1 MFLPSFVPRPLEQ
14 LPSELDEVKVLVH
27 QENALAQQEVAVR
40 EHHKDAPPLGI
51 VEVCVAVL
59 PALNWHGG
67 VLGAALGWVGVLAAV
82 LADPL
87 GVGLT
92 FHILQ
97 VCEDLQSEP
106 ADTDD
111 SEPDLSDADDM
122 DDGAEADDLVEER
135 EAEGDEG
142 ADIDDPGEPDFGS
155 DGSGSPYVP
164 PSVESVKRV
173 PGTAFIVD
181 GFRFPSPNCR
191 AYFLTHAHSDH
202 TTGLSRAWDA
212 GPVYCSAVTARILQ
226 HDMGIPRDRLHVL
239 PLDTPTWI
247 AGVEVTAIDAN
258 HCPGAVMLLFRIA
271 ATPGQSGTHED
282 SMRSSGDSSRAQAG
296 TVVLHTGDFRWRPA
310 MAEHPALKRTRV
322 DFLMLDTTYCAPK
335 WTFPP
340 QDDVVA
346 QLAELMAREV
356 EEHPRTLF
364 LISSYHVGK
373 ERAYLGA
380 AARLGWRVW
389 APPTKRRLL
398 HLLDLPPSWLALLA
412 EREEEAL
419 VHVAGGGAQ
428 MRPAAL
434 AEQLALGSSPWDRI
448 VAVWATGWTYRRGGK
463 LDVREEGPV
472 KIWGLPYSEHS
483 SCEELRDCVRTL
495 RPRRLIPTVNA
506 DNPAASRQDAAWQ
519 EPSAVKLA
527 SELAALGDSRAVST
541 LLFQQEC
548 SSPQQQQEQQR
559 QQQGP
564 GTTVPSSSMAVEG
577 GEEEEVDLSAVDVAQ
592 QHRIL
597 SAIRDEQRRQ
607 ARRTSGGARRL
618 RQGSL
623 AGFVRRTSSRGGG
636 EGAK

>member
-1 MFLPSFVPRPLEQ
+1 MRGAGRS
-14 LPSELDEVKVLVH
+14 
-27 QENALAQQEVAVR
+27 ALLSSSNNSSRLRRGSADAVALTAVGEAQQR
-40 EHHKDAPPLGI
+40 HP
-51 VEVCVAVL
+51 
-59 PALNWHGG
+59 
-67 VLGAALGWVGVLAAV
+67 GATAKLAMAS
-82 LADPL
+82 
-87 GVGLT
+87 
-92 FHILQ
+92 Q
-97 VCEDLQSEP
+97 
-106 ADTDD
+106 
-111 SEPDLSDADDM
+111 
-122 DDGAEADDLVEER
+122 
-135 EAEGDEG
+135 
-142 ADIDDPGEPDFGS
+142 
-155 DGSGSPYVP
+155 
-164 PSVESVKRV
+164 VESVKRV

-483 SCEELRDCVRTL
+483 SCQELRDCVRTL

-506 DNPAASRQDAAWQ
+506 DNPAASRAIVGRFAGLMDLSGDRSRLDCYFLRAPPPERPAGQPSASRGYETSGQGGAAQESTTPSSSSCGGDEESGSGQWDAPLGAALPTASPAMPVQAWQ